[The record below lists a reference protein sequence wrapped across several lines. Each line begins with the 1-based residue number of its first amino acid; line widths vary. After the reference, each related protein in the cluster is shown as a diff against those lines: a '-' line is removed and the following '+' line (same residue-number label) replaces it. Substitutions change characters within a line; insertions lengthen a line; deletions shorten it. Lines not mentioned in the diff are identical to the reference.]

1 MIDQDIEDMCV
12 TVRPA
17 MNHEDIEAMSA
28 IDDESF
34 DDWWR
39 PEVIAYSIGRQD
51 TTGIVA
57 TWQGE
62 IVGFAIYAL
71 RGEGPASCIEVK
83 RLAVAEHARRCGI
96 GGMLLDDI
104 IGRLTLVRRTI
115 VFPIRESN
123 LVGQLWL
130 KEYGFICRWIDKLRF
145 TGEEDAYMFYLDG
158 IEDKAF

>member
-1 MIDQDIEDMCV
+1 VINQDISMCV
-12 TVRPA
+12 TIRLA
-17 MNHEDIEAMSA
+17 SGQQDIEAMAA

-57 TWQGE
+57 TWHGE
-62 IVGFAIYAL
+62 IVGFAIYAM

-96 GGMLLDDI
+96 GGILLDDI
-104 IGRLTLVRRTI
+104 IGRLTLIRQAVI
-115 VFPIRESN
+115 FPVRESN
-123 LVGQLWL
+123 LEAQLWL
-130 KEYGFICRWIDKLRF
+130 KEYGFICRAIEPLRF
-145 TGEEDAYMFYLDG
+145 TGEEDAYMFCWDR
-158 IEDKAF
+158 IEDKPF

>member
-1 MIDQDIEDMCV
+1 MINQDIDMCT

-17 MNHEDIEAMSA
+17 MSHQDIEAMAA

-39 PEVIAYSIGRQD
+39 PEVIAYWIGRQD

-57 TWQGE
+57 TWHGE

-71 RGEGPASCIEVK
+71 RGEGPTSCIEVK

-96 GGMLLDDI
+96 GGILLDNI
-104 IGRLTLVRRTI
+104 ISRLTLVRRTI
-115 VFPIRESN
+115 VFPVRESN

>member
-1 MIDQDIEDMCV
+1 MINQDIDMCV

-17 MNHEDIEAMSA
+17 SGQQDIEAMAA

-39 PEVIAYSIGRQD
+39 PKLIAYSIGRQD

-57 TWQGE
+57 TWHGE

-71 RGEGPASCIEVK
+71 RGEGPTSCIEVK

-96 GGMLLDDI
+96 GGILLDDI
-104 IGRLTLVRRTI
+104 ISRLTLVRRTI